1 MYPADLEAGWCFH
14 YEMMKWPANSPDLNP
29 IENVWAVLKDRMQKR
44 RPRPHTKD
52 EMHRAIQEEWA
63 MLRPMDFA
71 MAIESMPARC
81 QAVIEANGG
90 AIKYYLREWW
100 Q

>member
-1 MYPADLEAGWCFH
+1 
-14 YEMMKWPANSPDLNP
+14 MKWPANSPDLNP